1 MNLIPVG
8 LMSRQLT
15 TLMLL
20 MVFTFYLTKR
30 CWLGFAR
37 TPVLPA
43 DLANTAVFKTAC
55 NNSSWW
61 QEFMRTVDGQIFHSS
76 EFGKTWTEHGD
87 VFQTV
92 NGLCFLGG
100 LAFTGQPNF

>member
-1 MNLIPVG
+1 
-8 LMSRQLT
+8 
-15 TLMLL
+15 
-20 MVFTFYLTKR
+20 
-30 CWLGFAR
+30 
-37 TPVLPA
+37 
-43 DLANTAVFKTAC
+43 
-55 NNSSWW
+55 
-61 QEFMRTVDGQIFHSS
+61 MRTVDGQIFHSS